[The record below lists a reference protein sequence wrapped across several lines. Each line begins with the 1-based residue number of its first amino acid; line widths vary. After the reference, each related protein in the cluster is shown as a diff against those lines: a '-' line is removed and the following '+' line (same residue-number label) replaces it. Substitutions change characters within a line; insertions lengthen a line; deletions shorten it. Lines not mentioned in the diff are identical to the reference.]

1 MELNKYSEYM
11 SKGNSYISIKLDL
24 NEPVEINDFA
34 AMFAGVG
41 AQFED
46 FLAKNHPEL
55 KGQAKMYVREVRKG
69 SIVADMFANIPDLVG
84 YMDSALIILGFG
96 SLFSKRVRK
105 LIKGQFIED
114 ASKSDLRELG
124 ETIRAVS
131 HDSGGEMTIESL
143 SYENNAWTTKVE
155 LKMSASDSRKA
166 VNTLEKQKLALDKK
180 ESADHKRKLMVFT
193 RSDVFDAKLDK
204 KSGEHVII
212 NDISPN
218 PRPLIYGSGIAEDR
232 IKAEI
237 RSEGSIYKK
246 GFVVDVNVQILA
258 SGLPAAYSVTNLH
271 QVIDL
276 PEDND

>member
-24 NEPVEINDFA
+24 NEPVEITDFA

-55 KGQAKMYVREVRKG
+55 KGHAKMYVREVRKG
-69 SIVADMFANIPDLVG
+69 SIVADMFANIPDLIG
-84 YMDSALIILGFG
+84 YMDDALIILGFG
-96 SLFSKRVRK
+96 SLFSSRVRK
-105 LIKGQFIED
+105 LVKGQFIEN
-114 ASKSDLRELG
+114 ASKSDLKELG

-143 SYENNAWTTKVE
+143 SYENNAWKTKVE
-155 LKMSASDSRKA
+155 LKMTSSDSRKA
-166 VNTLEKQKLALDKK
+166 INTLEQQKLALDKK
-180 ESADHKRKLMVFT
+180 ESADHQRVLMVFT

-212 NDISPN
+212 NELSSS

-237 RSEGSIYKK
+237 RAEGSIYKK

-276 PEDND
+276 PEGDD